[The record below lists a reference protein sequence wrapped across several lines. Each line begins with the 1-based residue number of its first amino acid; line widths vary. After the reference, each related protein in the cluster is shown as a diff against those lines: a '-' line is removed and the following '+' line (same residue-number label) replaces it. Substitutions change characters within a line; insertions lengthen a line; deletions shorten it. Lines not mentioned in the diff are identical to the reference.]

1 MARHGIPQCDHY
13 VLSCHCC
20 EQAQGNTRAE
30 VRAACAQGAATV
42 LYAALSPELE
52 GRNALYLH
60 GCKEAQ
66 ASKLGQ
72 DRALAKQLWLASE
85 QAVGEEGREPPQR

>member
-1 MARHGIPQCDHY
+1 M
-13 VLSCHCC
+13 
-20 EQAQGNTRAE
+20 
-30 VRAACAQGAATV
+30 

-52 GRNALYLH
+52 GRNVLYLH

-72 DRALAKQLWLASE
+72 DRALAQQLWMASE
-85 QAVGEEGREPPQR
+85 QAVEEKE

>member
-1 MARHGIPQCDHY
+1 M
-13 VLSCHCC
+13 
-20 EQAQGNTRAE
+20 
-30 VRAACAQGAATV
+30 

-72 DRALAKQLWLASE
+72 DRALAKQLWLASK
-85 QAVGEEGREPPQR
+85 QAVGEEGRAPPQRYE